1 MHEILNNISSISWWF
16 GVIFVGVLV
25 SLGAGY
31 LKPHTDKWLAKY
43 SKSRKNKNDEERQK
57 WDYAV
62 SRLQLDENYRILFIS
77 RITHVHGRSTFI
89 MLAGIS
95 MFLIS
100 IILSVIS
107 QIPSI
112 NPSVEPSKVAIFLSN
127 FPEEKIV
134 NIFIMLAALMGS
146 ILLILGINYSKGS
159 EKLQQQLEES
169 VEKIPKEKSYYDK

>member
-62 SRLQLDENYRILFIS
+62 SRL
-77 RITHVHGRSTFI
+77 
-89 MLAGIS
+89 
-95 MFLIS
+95 
-100 IILSVIS
+100 
-107 QIPSI
+107 
-112 NPSVEPSKVAIFLSN
+112 
-127 FPEEKIV
+127 
-134 NIFIMLAALMGS
+134 
-146 ILLILGINYSKGS
+146 
-159 EKLQQQLEES
+159 
-169 VEKIPKEKSYYDK
+169 